1 MQGQLTGLTSDCN
14 DPWVMAVNV
23 IFTKAIVATK
33 AIDSMKAGLEITD
46 WIQISPRDSAM
57 NIHQSAKVLKQGSN
71 LRER

>member
-1 MQGQLTGLTSDCN
+1 M
-14 DPWVMAVNV
+14 NV